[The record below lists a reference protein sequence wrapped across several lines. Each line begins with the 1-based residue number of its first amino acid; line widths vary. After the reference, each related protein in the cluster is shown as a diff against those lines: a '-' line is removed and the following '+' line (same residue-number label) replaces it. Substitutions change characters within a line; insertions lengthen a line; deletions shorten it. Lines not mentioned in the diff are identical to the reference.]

1 MKKYFFIL
9 LTICFFLNKGNAQNI
24 ELGKVT
30 KKELEARVHSS
41 DTSAP
46 AAFIFKKARTFF
58 TYNEKNGF
66 ECTTKF
72 SIKLK
77 IYKKE
82 GFKWANFKIP
92 YYVGFESLDDE
103 KVYIT
108 KAFTYNLENGKID
121 KQKVTS
127 EGKFVEKVN
136 ELWQTKLIT
145 FPNIKEGSILELE
158 YELKSPYLSELPTFQ
173 FQYNIP
179 VDYAQ
184 LQTEIPEF
192 YIYKAIKSGYVNV
205 TMNDVMEHTSIS
217 YNNKYNQVEYLGYQQ
232 IKTLYEVAEVP
243 ALIEE
248 DYVSNIDDYYGK
260 IQQELQLIRFPNE
273 EPKQIATTWESVA
286 KSIYEDKEFGAE
298 LNKNSYFLNNL
309 KQITDKSES
318 KEERLKAIFE
328 FVKNKMTWNGR
339 YGYYTKKGV
348 EAAYNESSGN
358 VAEINLML
366 TAMLKMGGLDANPV
380 LLSTRDNGVALFPNR
395 SKFNYVIAC
404 VDLDG
409 KQVLLDATEKFASIN
424 CLPIRDLTSNGRLI
438 KKDGSSVEVNL
449 VPKYNSNDIV
459 NLLVTIDKSGLV
471 SGQVREQYID
481 YNALRFRQKYAGI
494 STENYL
500 EKLESKY
507 KGIEVE
513 NYEIKNEKS
522 VYEPIVETYNIKNNN
537 VVEVIGDKM
546 FFSPLI
552 YLAMEQNPFKQ
563 ENRQY
568 PVDFSFPNKD
578 KYQLAITIPDGYEIE
593 SLPKSASIAMVD
605 KLINFVFSATKTD
618 NKINISMSLDINN
631 YLIPAD
637 YYDSLKEFF
646 KVVIDK
652 QNEKIVLKKI

>member
-1 MKKYFFIL
+1 MKKSFLVLVLSLFFNEGF
-9 LTICFFLNKGNAQNI
+9 TQNL

-30 KKELEARVHSS
+30 KKELEARVHSI

-46 AAFIFKKARTFF
+46 AAFIFKKAKTFF
-58 TYNEKNGF
+58 TYNIKNGF

-82 GFKWANFKIP
+82 GFRWANFEIP
-92 YYVGFESLDDE
+92 YYVGYQSLDDE
-103 KVYIT
+103 KVFIT
-108 KAFTYNLENGKID
+108 KAFAYNLENGKID
-121 KQKVTS
+121 KQRVTS

-136 ELWQTKLIT
+136 DLWQTKMIT
-145 FPNIKEGSILELE
+145 FPNIKEGSIIELE
-158 YELKSPYLSELPTFQ
+158 YELRSPNLSELPTFQ

-217 YNNKYNQVEYLGYQQ
+217 YNNKYNQIEYLGFQQ

-260 IQQELQLIRFPNE
+260 IQQELQLIRFPKE

-286 KSIYEDKEFGAE
+286 KSIYEDKQFGAE

-309 KQITDKSES
+309 KQITDKIES
-318 KEERLKAIFE
+318 KEERLMAIYE
-328 FVKNKMTWNGR
+328 FVKNKMTWNGK

-366 TAMLKMGGLDANPV
+366 TAMLKMGGLEANPV

-409 KQVLLDATEKFASIN
+409 KQILLDATEKFASIN
-424 CLPIRDLTSNGRLI
+424 CLPTRDLISNGRLI
-438 KKDGSSVEVNL
+438 KKDGSSIEVNL
-449 VPKYNSNDIV
+449 IPKYNSNDIIY
-459 NLLVTIDKSGLV
+459 LLVNIDKTGLV
-471 SGQVREQYID
+471 SGQLREQYFD
-481 YNALRFRQKYAGI
+481 YNALRFRQRYVGI
-494 STENYL
+494 SIENYL
-500 EKLESKY
+500 EKLENKHD
-507 KGIEVE
+507 GIEVE
-513 NYEIKNEKS
+513 NYELKNEKS
-522 VYEPIVETYNIKNNN
+522 VYEPVIETYNIKNNN
-537 VVEVIGDKM
+537 VVEIIGDKM
-546 FFSPLI
+546 FFSPLL
-552 YLAMEQNPFKQ
+552 YLAMKQNPFKQ

-568 PVDFSFPNKD
+568 PIDFSFPNKD
-578 KYQLAITIPDGYEIE
+578 KYQLTITIPDGYEVE
-593 SLPKSASIAMVD
+593 SLPKSASITMVD
-605 KLINFVFSATKTD
+605 KLISFVFSVTKTD
-618 NKINISMSLDINN
+618 NKINVSMSLDSNN

>member
-9 LTICFFLNKGNAQNI
+9 LAICLFLGKGNAQNLD
-24 ELGKVT
+24 LGKVT
-30 KKELEARVHSS
+30 KKELEESIHPIDSS
-41 DTSAP
+41 AS

-58 TYNEKNGF
+58 TYSEKNGF
-66 ECTTKF
+66 ECVTKF

-82 GFKWANFKIP
+82 GFSWANFEIP
-92 YYVGFESLDDE
+92 YYVGYEKLDDE

-108 KAFTYNLENGKID
+108 KAFTYNLENSKID
-121 KQKVTS
+121 KQRVTS
-127 EGKFVEKVN
+127 EGKFIEKVN
-136 ELWQTKLIT
+136 DLWQTKLIT
-145 FPNIKEGSILELE
+145 FPNIKVGSILELE
-158 YELKSPYLSELPTFQ
+158 YELRSPNLSELPTFQ

-205 TMNDVMEHTSIS
+205 TLNDVMEHTSIS

-260 IQQELQLIRFPNE
+260 IQQELQLIRFPKE

-298 LNKNSYFLNNL
+298 LSKNNYFLNNL
-309 KQITDKSES
+309 KQITDKTES
-318 KEERLKAIFE
+318 KEERLKVIFE
-328 FVKNKMTWNGR
+328 FVKNKMTWNGK

-348 EAAYNESSGN
+348 EVAFNESTGN

-366 TAMLKMGGLDANPV
+366 TAMLKMGGLEANPV

-404 VDLDG
+404 VDLG
-409 KQVLLDATEKFASIN
+409 EKQILLDATEKLASIN
-424 CLPIRDLTSNGRLI
+424 CLPIRDLNNKGRLI
-438 KKDGSSVEVNL
+438 KKDGSSVEIDL
-449 VPKYNSNDIV
+449 MPKESSI
-459 NLLVTIDKSGLV
+459 KSTNISASLDV
-471 SGQVREQYID
+471 SGQVSGQIRQHYMD
-481 YNALRFRQKYAGI
+481 YNALNFRKKYLGI
-494 STENYL
+494 SRDNYL
-500 EKLESKY
+500 EKLEKDDS
-507 KGIEVE
+507 GLEVE
-513 NYEIKNEKS
+513 NYEIKNES
-522 VYEPIVETYNIKNNN
+522 AINEPLTESYSFKNSNTVEI
-537 VVEVIGDKM
+537 IGSKM
-546 FFSPLI
+546 FFSPLLHFAI
-552 YLAMEQNPFKQ
+552 SQNPFKQ

-568 PVDFSFPNKD
+568 PVDFAFPNKD
-578 KYQLAITIPDGYEIE
+578 KYQIVITIPEGYEVE
-593 SLPKSASIAMVD
+593 SMPKSVSIAMVD
-605 KLINFVFSATKTD
+605 KLINFVYSISKSANQIT
-618 NKINISMSLDINN
+618 ISSSLDFNTSSIQSN
-631 YLIPAD
+631 

-652 QNEKIVLKKI
+652 QTEKIVLKKA

>member
-1 MKKYFFIL
+1 MRKYFISFL
-9 LTICFFLNKGNAQNI
+9 WVCLFLNKSIAQNL

-30 KKELEARVHSS
+30 KKELEARVHSI

-58 TYNEKNGF
+58 TYNYKDGF

-82 GFKWANFKIP
+82 GFRWANFEIP
-92 YYVGFESLDDE
+92 YYVGYESLDDE
-103 KVYIT
+103 QVYIT

-121 KQKVTS
+121 KQRVTS

-136 ELWQTKLIT
+136 DLWQTKMIT
-145 FPNIKEGSILELE
+145 FPNIKEGSIIELE
-158 YELKSPYLSELPTFQ
+158 YELRSPNLSELPTFQ

-217 YNNKYNQVEYLGYQQ
+217 YNDKYNAVNYLGFQQ

-260 IQQELQLIRFPNE
+260 IQQELQLIRFPKE
-273 EPKQIATTWESVA
+273 VPKQIATTWESVA

-298 LNKNSYFLNNL
+298 LSKNSYFLNNL
-309 KQITDKSES
+309 KQITDKIES
-318 KEERLKAIFE
+318 KEERLKAIYE
-328 FVKNKMTWNGR
+328 FVKNKMTWNGK

-366 TAMLKMGGLDANPV
+366 TAMLKMGGLEANPV

-409 KQVLLDATEKFASIN
+409 KQILLDATEKFASIN
-424 CLPIRDLTSNGRLI
+424 CLPTRDLISNGRLI
-438 KKDGSSVEVNL
+438 KKDGSSIEVNL
-449 VPKYNSNDIV
+449 IPKYNSNDIV
-459 NLLVTIDKSGLV
+459 NLLVTIDKTGLV
-471 SGQVREQYID
+471 SGQAREQYFD
-481 YNALRFRQKYAGI
+481 YNALRYRQKYAGI
-494 STENYL
+494 STDNYL
-500 EKLESKY
+500 EKLENKY
-507 KGIEVE
+507 EGIEVE

-522 VYEPIVETYNIKNNN
+522 VYEPVIETYTIKSNN

-546 FFSPLI
+546 FFSPLL
-552 YLAMEQNPFKQ
+552 YLAMKQNPFKQ

-578 KYQLAITIPDGYEIE
+578 KYQIVITIPEGYEIE
-593 SLPKSASIAMVD
+593 SLPKSASISMID

-618 NKINISMSLDINN
+618 NKVNISMSLDINN

-637 YYDSLKEFF
+637 YYNSLKEFF

-652 QNEKIVLKKI
+652 QNEKIV

>member
-1 MKKYFFIL
+1 MKKSFLVLVLSLFFNEGF
-9 LTICFFLNKGNAQNI
+9 TQNL

-30 KKELEARVHSS
+30 KKELEARVHSI

-46 AAFIFKKARTFF
+46 AAFIFKKAKTFF
-58 TYNEKNGF
+58 TYNIKNGF

-82 GFKWANFKIP
+82 GFRWANFEIP
-92 YYVGFESLDDE
+92 YYVGYQSLDDE
-103 KVYIT
+103 KVFIT
-108 KAFTYNLENGKID
+108 KAFAYNLENGKID
-121 KQKVTS
+121 KQRVTS

-136 ELWQTKLIT
+136 DLWQTKMIT
-145 FPNIKEGSILELE
+145 FPNIKEGSIIELE
-158 YELKSPYLSELPTFQ
+158 YELRSPNLSELPTFQ

-217 YNNKYNQVEYLGYQQ
+217 YNNKYNQIEYLGFQQ

-260 IQQELQLIRFPNE
+260 IQQELQLIRFPKE

-286 KSIYEDKEFGAE
+286 KSIYEDKQFGAE

-309 KQITDKSES
+309 KQITDKIES
-318 KEERLKAIFE
+318 KEERLMAIYE
-328 FVKNKMTWNGR
+328 FVKNKMTWNGK

-366 TAMLKMGGLDANPV
+366 TAMLKMGGLEANPV

-409 KQVLLDATEKFASIN
+409 KQILLDATEKFASIN
-424 CLPIRDLTSNGRLI
+424 CLPTRDLISNGRLI
-438 KKDGSSVEVNL
+438 KKDGSSIEVNL
-449 VPKYNSNDIV
+449 IPKYNSNDIIY
-459 NLLVTIDKSGLV
+459 LLVNIDKTGLV
-471 SGQVREQYID
+471 SGHLREQYFD
-481 YNALRFRQKYAGI
+481 YNALRFRQRYVGI
-494 STENYL
+494 SIENYL
-500 EKLESKY
+500 EKLENKHD
-507 KGIEVE
+507 GIEVE
-513 NYEIKNEKS
+513 NYELKNEKS
-522 VYEPIVETYNIKNNN
+522 VYEPVIETYNIKNNN

-546 FFSPLI
+546 FFSPLL
-552 YLAMEQNPFKQ
+552 YLAMKQNPFKQ

-568 PVDFSFPNKD
+568 PIDFSFPNKD
-578 KYQLAITIPDGYEIE
+578 KYQLTITIPDGYEVE
-593 SLPKSASIAMVD
+593 SLPKSASITMVD
-605 KLINFVFSATKTD
+605 KLISFVFSVTKTD
-618 NKINISMSLDINN
+618 NKINVSMSLDSNN

>member
-1 MKKYFFIL
+1 MKKSFLLFLIISLFFNEG
-9 LTICFFLNKGNAQNI
+9 FAQNL

-30 KKELEARVHSS
+30 KKELEERVHSI
-41 DTSAP
+41 DTAAP

-82 GFKWANFKIP
+82 GFKWANFEIP
-92 YYVGFESLDDE
+92 YYVGYESLDDE

-121 KQKVTS
+121 KQKVTG

-158 YELKSPYLSELPTFQ
+158 YELRSPNLSELPTFQ

-205 TMNDVMEHTSIS
+205 TLNDVMEHTSIS

-260 IQQELQLIRFPNE
+260 IQQELQLIRFPKE
-273 EPKQIATTWESVA
+273 APKQIATTWESVA
-286 KSIYEDKEFGAE
+286 KSIYEDKEFGPE
-298 LNKNSYFLNNL
+298 LSKNSYFLNNL
-309 KQITDKSES
+309 KQITDKTES

-328 FVKNKMTWNGR
+328 FVKNKMTWNGK
-339 YGYYTKKGV
+339 YGYYTRKGV
-348 EAAYNESSGN
+348 EVAFNESSGN

-366 TAMLKMGGLDANPV
+366 TAMLKMGGLEANPV

-409 KQVLLDATEKFASIN
+409 KQILLDATEKFASLN
-424 CLPIRDLTSNGRLI
+424 CLPIRDLNNKGRLI
-438 KKDGSSVEVNL
+438 KKDGSSVEVDL
-449 VPKYNSNDIV
+449 MPKYNSNDIV

-471 SGQVREQYID
+471 SGQVREQYVD

-500 EKLESKY
+500 EKLENKY
-507 KGIEVE
+507 KGLEVE

-522 VYEPIVETYNIKNNN
+522 VYEPVIETYNIKNNN

-546 FFSPLI
+546 FFSPLL
-552 YLAMEQNPFKQ
+552 YLAMKQNPFKQ

-578 KYQLAITIPDGYEIE
+578 KYQLVITIPDGYEIE
-593 SLPKSASIAMVD
+593 SLPKSVSISMVD
-605 KLINFVFSATKTD
+605 KLIGYVFSATKTD
-618 NKINISMSLDINN
+618 NKINVSMSLDINN

-637 YYDSLKEFF
+637 YYNSLKEFF
-646 KVVIDK
+646 KVVIEK